1 MAQCLQTVPP
11 VEQLGPLAT
20 QFPGQLR
27 RRGAL
32 GNAAEDQQHVRGTFL
47 RSVQHRPGIG
57 VEDPAA
63 VPAAIIQDRVTI
75 PAVYAV
81 LFVLATTRTAQTLR
95 VEQVDP
101 FLVTGILRL

>member
-1 MAQCLQTVPP
+1 MPP
-11 VEQLGPLAT
+11 TEQLGPLAT

-27 RRGAL
+27 CRGPL
-32 GNAAEDQQHVRGTFL
+32 GDATEDQQHVRGAFL

-57 VEDPAA
+57 VEDPTA

-95 VEQVDP
+95 VEQADQ
-101 FLVTGILRL
+101 FLVTGIFIH